1 MNKMLNLTVRLF
13 NIKDIAI
20 YGKGNANLR
29 LQGPDHKVK
38 DWGGVYT
45 KKIRLQWT
53 CKKQGYISTYC
64 R

>member
-1 MNKMLNLTVRLF
+1 MLNLTVRLF

-53 CKKQGYISTYC
+53 CKKQGYISTYG